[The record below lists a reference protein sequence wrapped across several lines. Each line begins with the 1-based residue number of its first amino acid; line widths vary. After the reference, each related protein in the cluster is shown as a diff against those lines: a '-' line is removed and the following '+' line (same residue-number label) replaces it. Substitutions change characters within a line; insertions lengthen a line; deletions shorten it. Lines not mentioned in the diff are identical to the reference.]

1 MAMSVHGL
9 VSAYR
14 TITNGNSEKRMVCI
28 TYVAAVHSPPS
39 NATGLIHGEP
49 PDLHRTLHFN
59 LW

>member
-28 TYVAAVHSPPS
+28 TYVAAVHCAYP
-39 NATGLIHGEP
+39 AML
-49 PDLHRTLHFN
+49 LV
-59 LW
+59 